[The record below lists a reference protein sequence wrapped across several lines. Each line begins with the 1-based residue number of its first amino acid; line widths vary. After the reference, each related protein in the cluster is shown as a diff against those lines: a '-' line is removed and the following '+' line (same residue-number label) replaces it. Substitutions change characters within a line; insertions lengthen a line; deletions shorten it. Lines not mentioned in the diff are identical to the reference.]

1 MIVLLS
7 GSPGVGKTLTA
18 ESRKFSQ
25 QRRFMAVSS
34 SFRTQVAETI
44 EAPLYNV
51 SASDL
56 GTNASGAERQLRDA
70 FLRCKCWN
78 ALLLIDEAD
87 VFLTTRDI
95 NSLERNELVSGL

>member
-7 GSPGVGKTLTA
+7 GTPGVGKTLTA
-18 ESRKFSQ
+18 ESRKSLNN
-25 QRRFMAVSS
+25 RSS
-34 SFRTQVAETI
+34 WLLAHYLHSVAETI

-56 GTNASGAERQLRDA
+56 GTNASGAEKQLRDA